1 MNITSTALNL
11 ESGFPMT
18 VPNTTNISSGSIT
31 ASYVIS
37 GSPSSMSIFV
47 EGQNS
52 NGTVVVLDTYNYSA
66 GDTTITRSISISA
79 VYSNF
84 KITPTRTG
92 SGISVTGSLSAQGN
106 GPSFTSSSLSSVGTW
121 SQG

>member
-1 MNITSTALNL
+1 MNISSTVLNL

-18 VPNTTNISSGSIT
+18 VPNTTNVSSGSIT
-31 ASYVIS
+31 ASYTIS
-37 GSPSSMSIFV
+37 GSPSSMSIFI

-84 KITPTRTG
+84 RITPTWVG
-92 SGISVTGSLSAQGN
+92 SNVSVTGSLSAQGN
-106 GPSFTSSSLSSVGTW
+106 GPQFTSSSLSAVGSW